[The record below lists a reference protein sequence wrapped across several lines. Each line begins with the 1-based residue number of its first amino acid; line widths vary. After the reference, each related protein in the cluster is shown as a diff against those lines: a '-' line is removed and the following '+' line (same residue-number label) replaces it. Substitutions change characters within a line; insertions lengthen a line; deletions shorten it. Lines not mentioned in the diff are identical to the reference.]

1 MNKTNAEIA
10 NILRKISFLLE
21 METGD
26 KSDGN
31 NNSINFKNRAYNRAA
46 DQIENLSLNIE
57 TLYRTEGINGLLK
70 IPSIGKAIASKI
82 EEYLKTGEILYY
94 NQLKSS
100 FPLNLDEFLGLEGIG
115 PKTLKLIYD
124 KLKIKNLDDLHKA
137 AAEGKIRTIGG
148 FSQKKEETILK
159 KINLHRESKNRFL
172 LGEVYPLVKQIEKF
186 LSELDGVKKAIA
198 VGSFRRMKE
207 TIGDVDY
214 LVVSNA
220 PQKVIESFVHMS
232 EVKEVLGKGV
242 SKAFVKLNNG
252 IDSDLLVVPE
262 ESYGAAL
269 QYFTGSKEHGIALR
283 KLSQS
288 KGLRLNEWGLFT
300 SNSME
305 EKVAGLT
312 EEGIYQKLGLEWI
325 PPEMRENKGEIALAK
340 KEKEKGDNPKE
351 NRLLHLVGYGDLKG
365 DLQVHTSNTDGKMT
379 IEEMVYYAK
388 ERFGLN
394 YIAITDHTKSL
405 KITRGL
411 DEEQILN
418 QANEIAELNDK
429 IKKGNF
435 FSEQTHKKNSTSPS
449 NDGQQGSD
457 SADFSILSS
466 AEVNILKDGALDI
479 SNNVLDK
486 LDIVGATIHSGFSLP
501 IEIQT
506 QRLVAAAQN
515 PSVDIIFHPTG
526 RIINKRDGYPVDIP
540 KLIETAKDTNTIL
553 EIDAHYD
560 RLDLKDEYIKMAIES
575 DVKLVIDS
583 DAHHPIHYAFLRLGI
598 AQARRGWATKSDIL
612 NTLHVHN
619 LLDSL
624 K

>member
-1 MNKTNAEIA
+1 MHKTNAEIA

-26 KSDGN
+26 KNDGN

-57 TLYRTEGINGLLK
+57 TVYRTEGIDGLLK

-82 EEYLKTGEILYY
+82 EEYLKTGEIQYY

-124 KLKIKNLDDLHKA
+124 KLKIKNLDDLQKA
-137 AAEGKIRTIGG
+137 AAAGKIRTIGG

-159 KINLHRESKNRFL
+159 KINLYRESKNRFL

-220 PQKVIESFVHMS
+220 PQKVIESFVQMS
-232 EVKEVLGKGV
+232 EVKEVMGKGV

-325 PPEMRENKGEIALAK
+325 PPEMRENKGEISLAK
-340 KEKEKGDNPKE
+340 KDKEKGDDPRE

-379 IEEMVYYAK
+379 IEEMAYYAK

-435 FSEQTHKKNSTSPS
+435 FSEQICKEKSTSTS
-449 NDGQQGSD
+449 NDDRQGSD
-457 SADFSILSS
+457 SADFSVLSS

-612 NTLHVHN
+612 NTLHAHN